1 MAKLL
6 NSGRDRIDFEHTD
19 ISRLFVGIFVP
30 TLTGLLFG
38 GIFNIA
44 DGIFVGRG
52 VGSQALAAVNLT
64 GPLYLICTGIGLM
77 LGAGVS
83 VVAAVH
89 LAQGNLKAARICST
103 QALAASFLLSLIV
116 SVLSLAA
123 TDQVSLALGCSEEL
137 LPMMREYVVWLGPT
151 FCCMSFMM
159 TGQFVIRL
167 DGSPRYAM
175 YVSVFSSLMNI
186 LLDWVFVFPMGM
198 GLMGAAL
205 ASSVTL
211 VLAALMVLWYMA
223 FRTRSLSLYR
233 LRLTLKSLLLTIRN
247 LAYMA
252 RLGFPTLVGEAAIGI
267 MMFVG
272 NNVFMRMLREEG
284 VAAFGIACYLLPL
297 VFMFG
302 NAIAQSALPIISY
315 SRGKGDFERV
325 AAAIRFAST
334 AALASGIVLTALS
347 VGLGDEIVGLFVSR
361 KTEAYSIACYGLPLF
376 SLGFLFFTVNIAL
389 IGIYQAMARD
399 AEAVLFM
406 LLRGVALLVPSLVL
420 LPRALGV
427 PGLWLAV
434 PLSDLLTF
442 AVILLRS
449 MRYIRIWRSGRR
461 GSGDAAAGA

>member
-6 NSGRDRIDFEHTD
+6 NSGRDKIDFEHTD

-64 GPLYLICTGIGLM
+64 GPLFLICTGIGLM

-89 LAQGNLKAARICST
+89 LAQGNQKAARICAT
-103 QALAASFLLSLIV
+103 QALGASFLLSLIV

-123 TDQVSLALGCSEEL
+123 TDQVSLALGCSQEL
-137 LPMMREYVVWLGPT
+137 LPMMHEYVVWLGPT

-167 DGSPRYAM
+167 DGSPRFAM
-175 YVSVFSSLMNI
+175 YVSVFSSLTNI
-186 LLDWVFVFPMGM
+186 FLDWLFVFPLGWGM
-198 GLMGAAL
+198 MGAAF

-211 VLAALMVLWYMA
+211 CLAALMVLWYMV
-223 FRTRSLSLYR
+223 FRPRSLQLYR
-233 LRLTLKSLLLTIRN
+233 LRLTFKSLMLTLRN

-272 NNVFMRMLREEG
+272 NNVFMDALHEEG

-315 SRGKGDFERV
+315 SRGKGDYERV
-325 AAAIRFAST
+325 AAAIRFAAT
-334 AALASGIVLTALS
+334 AALCSGIVLTALS
-347 VGLGDEIVGLFVSR
+347 VGFGEQIAGLFVSR
-361 KTEAYSIACYGLPLF
+361 KAAAYSIACYGLPLF
-376 SLGFLFFTVNIAL
+376 SLGFLFFTMNIAF

-399 AEAVLFM
+399 AEAVVFM
-406 LLRGVALLVPSLVL
+406 LLRGVVLLVPSLVL
-420 LPRALGV
+420 LPHVLGV

-434 PLSDLLTF
+434 PLSEVLTF
-442 AVILLRS
+442 AAIALRS
-449 MRYIRIWRSGRR
+449 IKYIRLWRSGRG
-461 GSGDAAAGA
+461 GSGAAAGA